1 MKPTVKKVARRV
13 VTIDTNSEAASL
25 SMKITN
31 HYVDDSEDVFTQD
44 FNLSVMPYDM
54 AMSVICSLINPVE
67 RKRQ

>member
-25 SMKITN
+25 CMKITN
-31 HYVDDSEDVFTQD
+31 HYVDDSEDVFVQD

>member
-1 MKPTVKKVARRV
+1 MKTNVKKVAKRI
-13 VTIDTNSEAASL
+13 VTITANTEKNILTLD
-25 SMKITN
+25 ITN
-31 HYVDDSEDVFTQD
+31 FYVDDTSDLFTQE

>member
-1 MKPTVKKVARRV
+1 MRANVKKVARRI
-13 VTIDTNSEAASL
+13 VTIITDTEKNILTLE
-25 SMKITN
+25 ITN
-31 HYVDDSEDVFTQD
+31 YYEDDTSYLFTQE

>member
-25 SMKITN
+25 CMKITN
-31 HYVDDSEDVFTQD
+31 YYVDDSEDVFVQD

>member
-1 MKPTVKKVARRV
+1 MKTNVKKVTKRI
-13 VTIDTNSEAASL
+13 VTISTNTEKNILSL
-25 SMKITN
+25 DITN
-31 HYVDDSEDVFTQD
+31 FYVDDTSDLFSQE